1 MASEWQTVT
10 SSKKKS
16 KAPLLN
22 PASQPTSMQESAFAF
37 NGVKVPGKPTS
48 SIIKYTD
55 EQIYAF
61 KKINKEQM
69 VSYELSV
76 KFDKINDM
84 FRTSTQYLESKKK
97 INYNQ
102 YNHNRWEL
110 KKEEDNS
117 VINIVCIG
125 LNKITEQNSDEII
138 KEIESQEIVMY
149 DDLEKLTEKI
159 IHKCI
164 SEPQF
169 IKLYVKVIKH
179 IMLKCSWIVDD
190 QNMVPVTFR
199 RVLLNQL
206 EMRFSNLINDVK
218 NMKYEESE
226 SELVVIHNK
235 QKKGLISLICEL
247 YSSKIIG
254 NQLVRYIFRNLE
266 TAFDSTGI
274 DQYLEYWLA
283 LLSTVMDS
291 WMELEKQ
298 YLDEQVQYIQSKT
311 IGSMKVRFILDDIL
325 DELKKRNYL
334 PSETV
339 SEVNDEYQVNIQ
351 ANGDG
356 ECEAYEEP
364 VDEEEESYDPLIL
377 SHGEYESTESW
388 VASLDAGNLS
398 WDKLLLDL
406 LQFTIS
412 EKSELELVKKILGHF
427 MNKSVYSKEQIQEK
441 IDWIRSENDF
451 SEYRYYLKDLKELEE
466 FACGF

>member
-1 MASEWQTVT
+1 MASEWQTVST
-10 SSKKKS
+10 SKKRS
-16 KAPLLN
+16 KAPVSN
-22 PASQPTSMQESAFAF
+22 PTPAFIQDTAFTF
-37 NGVKVPGKPTS
+37 NGGKAVGKPTS

-61 KKINKEQM
+61 KKINKDQM

-76 KFDKINDM
+76 KFDKINEM
-84 FRTSTQYLESKKK
+84 FKTSTQYLESKKK

-125 LNKITEQNSDEII
+125 LNKITEMNSEEII
-138 KEIESQEIVMY
+138 KEIEIQEIVMY

-226 SELVVIHNK
+226 TELVVIHNK
-235 QKKGLISLICEL
+235 QKKGLIGLICEL

-283 LLSTVMDS
+283 ILSTVMDS
-291 WMELEKQ
+291 WMETEKQ

-311 IGSMKVRFILDDIL
+311 IGSMKVKFILDDIL

-339 SEVNDEYQVNIQ
+339 LTNPGSELGQEQEYQNQVQ
-351 ANGDG
+351 
-356 ECEAYEEP
+356 EP
-364 VDEEEESYDPLIL
+364 DDDEEESYDPLIL

-388 VASLDAGNLS
+388 AASLDAGIS

-412 EKSELELVKKILGHF
+412 EKSELDLVKKLLSYFI
-427 MNKSVYSKEQIQEK
+427 NKSVYSKDQIQEK
-441 IDWIRSENDF
+441 INWIRSENDF
-451 SEYRYYLKDLKELEE
+451 SEYRYYLKDLQELEE
-466 FACGF
+466 FVNI

>member
-1 MASEWQTVT
+1 MSNPTPVSKPTPVFMSETIFST
-10 SSKKKS
+10 
-16 KAPLLN
+16 KA
-22 PASQPTSMQESAFAF
+22 
-37 NGVKVPGKPTS
+37 VGKPTS

-61 KKINKEQM
+61 KKINKDQM

-76 KFDKINDM
+76 KFDKINEM
-84 FRTSTQYLESKKK
+84 FKTSTQYLESKKK

-117 VINIVCIG
+117 VINIICIG
-125 LNKITEQNSDEII
+125 LNKITEMNSDEII
-138 KEIESQEIVMY
+138 REIENQEIVMY

-190 QNMVPVTFR
+190 QNMIPITFR

-226 SELVVIHNK
+226 TELIIIHNK
-235 QKKGLISLICEL
+235 QKKGLITLICEL

-291 WMELEKQ
+291 WMASEKQ
-298 YLDEQVQYIQSKT
+298 YLDEQVQYIQLKT
-311 IGSMKVRFILDDIL
+311 IRTMKVKFILDDIL

-334 PSETV
+334 PSDSINSTESQETYK
-339 SEVNDEYQVNIQ
+339 EPI
-351 ANGDG
+351 GGG
-356 ECEAYEEP
+356 E

-388 VASLDAGNLS
+388 VASLDSNIS

-412 EKSELELVKKILGHF
+412 EKSELELVKKILGYF
-427 MNKSVYSKEQIQEK
+427 TSKSIYTQEQILEK
-441 IDWIRSENDF
+441 INWIRSENDF
-451 SEYRYYLKDLKELEE
+451 SEYRYYLKDLDELEK
-466 FACGF
+466 FANGI

>member
-1 MASEWQTVT
+1 MASEWQTV
-10 SSKKKS
+10 SNSKKKT
-16 KAPLLN
+16 KAPVSTPT
-22 PASQPTSMQESAFAF
+22 PAFVAETIFSSSGGKT
-37 NGVKVPGKPTS
+37 VGKPTS
-48 SIIKYTD
+48 SIIKYID

-76 KFDKINDM
+76 KFDKINEM
-84 FRTSTQYLESKKK
+84 FKTSTQYLESKKK

-117 VINIVCIG
+117 VINIICIG
-125 LNKITEQNSDEII
+125 LNKITEMNSDEII
-138 KEIESQEIVMY
+138 KEIEAQEIVMY

-218 NMKYEESE
+218 NMKYEDSE
-226 SELVVIHNK
+226 SELVIIHNK

-247 YSSKIIG
+247 YQNKIIG
-254 NQLVRYIFRNLE
+254 NQLVRYIFRNIE
-266 TAFDSTGI
+266 TAYDSTGI

-283 LLSTVMDS
+283 LLSTVMNS
-291 WMELEKQ
+291 WLESEKQ
-298 YLDEQVQYIQSKT
+298 YLDEQIQYINSKT
-311 IGSMKVRFILDDIL
+311 INTIKIKFIFDDIL
-325 DELKKRNYL
+325 DELKRKEYL
-334 PSETV
+334 PSDSKNLNENDN
-339 SEVNDEYQVNIQ
+339 ENNVNS
-351 ANGDG
+351 
-356 ECEAYEEP
+356 AYEEP
-364 VDEEEESYDPLIL
+364 IDLDDEESYDPLIL
-377 SHGEYESTESW
+377 SHGEYETTESW
-388 VASLDAGNLS
+388 ASSLDNDNIS
-398 WDKLLLDL
+398 WDKFLLDL

-412 EKSELELVKKILGHF
+412 EKSELELVKKILTHF
-427 MNKSVYSKEQIQEK
+427 MDKSVYTQDQVKDK
-441 IDWIRSENDF
+441 INWIRSENDF
-451 SEYRYYLKDLKELEE
+451 SEYRYYLKDLQELEE
-466 FACGF
+466 FVSK

>member
-1 MASEWQTVT
+1 MASEWQTVAT
-10 SSKKKS
+10 SKKKKTPVS
-16 KAPLLN
+16 TPTNVFETAFSTKA
-22 PASQPTSMQESAFAF
+22 
-37 NGVKVPGKPTS
+37 VVGKPGS
-48 SIIKYTD
+48 SIIKYID

-76 KFDKINDM
+76 KFDKINEM
-84 FRTSTQYLESKKK
+84 FKTSTQYLESKKK

-138 KEIESQEIVMY
+138 KEIEAQEIVLY

-190 QNMVPVTFR
+190 HNMVPITFR

-226 SELVVIHNK
+226 NELIVIHNK
-235 QKKGLISLICEL
+235 QKRGLISLICEL

-283 LLSTVMDS
+283 LLSTVMSS
-291 WMELEKQ
+291 WLSSEKL
-298 YLDEQVQYIQSKT
+298 YLDEQMQYIQSKKIAT
-311 IGSMKVRFILDDIL
+311 MKVKFILDDIL
-325 DELKKRNYL
+325 DELKKKNYL
-334 PSETV
+334 PSENVQNQVQEEETYDQTI
-339 SEVNDEYQVNIQ
+339 NDE
-351 ANGDG
+351 D
-356 ECEAYEEP
+356 
-364 VDEEEESYDPLIL
+364 EEESYDPLIL
-377 SHGEYESTESW
+377 SHGEYESTELW
-388 VASLDAGNLS
+388 AGSLDSNIS

-412 EKSELELVKKILGHF
+412 EKSELDLVKKLLGYF
-427 MNKSVYSKEQIQEK
+427 MSKSVYTSDQIQEK
-441 IDWIRSENDF
+441 INWIRSENDF
-451 SEYRYYLKDLKELEE
+451 SEYRYYLKDLEELEK
-466 FACGF
+466 FVSSK

>member
-1 MASEWQTVT
+1 MASEWQTVST
-10 SSKKKS
+10 SRKKTKTPVS
-16 KAPLLN
+16 N
-22 PASQPTSMQESAFAF
+22 PTNVFESAFA
-37 NGVKVPGKPTS
+37 VKAVGKPDS

-55 EQIYAF
+55 EQIYSF
-61 KKINKEQM
+61 KKIHKEQM

-76 KFDKINDM
+76 KFDKINEM
-84 FRTSTQYLESKKK
+84 FKTSTQYLESKKK

-110 KKEEDNS
+110 KKEEDNG

-138 KEIESQEIVMY
+138 KEIETQEIVMY

-274 DQYLEYWLA
+274 EQYLEYWLS
-283 LLSTVMDS
+283 LLSTVMIS
-291 WMELEKQ
+291 WLLTEKQ
-298 YLDEQVQYIQSKT
+298 YLDEQIQYISSKT
-311 IGSMKVRFILDDIL
+311 IKTLKVKFTLDDIF
-325 DELKKRNYL
+325 DELKKKNYL
-334 PSETV
+334 PSEISNV
-339 SEVNDEYQVNIQ
+339 EVESEKET
-351 ANGDG
+351 
-356 ECEAYEEP
+356 YEEP
-364 VDEEEESYDPLIL
+364 INGGGDDDDDEESSYDPLIL
-377 SHGEYESTESW
+377 SHGEYETTESW
-388 VASLDAGNLS
+388 SASLDADIN
-398 WDKLLLDL
+398 WDKFLLDL

-427 MNKSVYSKEQIQEK
+427 ILKSLYKTDQVQDK
-441 IDWIRSENDF
+441 INWIRSENDF
-451 SEYRYYLKDLKELEE
+451 SEYRYYLKDLEELEL
-466 FACGF
+466 FVKNLM